1 MPRPVRIVLVGLVLA
16 ALASGVTGCSSD
28 VGAVLP
34 PGTRA
39 GAARVAGPRV
49 VVIGDSITIGHGLRR
64 DQAWPELLAAA
75 DRLRLTDLGCDGA
88 GVLAEGSDECSA
100 TDEEL
105 AEQAAALHPDV
116 VVLQAS
122 SNDLGQ
128 DDDELAGAS
137 EQLVAE
143 VHRLLPR
150 ARIVGISAVWDQD
163 APPAQ
168 LGTIS
173 TVLRTAVTGIGGAWL
188 DLGQPFRGHPAW
200 MQSDDVHP
208 TARGQRALLAAVT
221 GALRRD
227 HLRW

>member
-1 MPRPVRIVLVGLVLA
+1 MLVGLVLV

-39 GAARVAGPRV
+39 GAARVAASRV
-49 VVIGDSITIGHGLRR
+49 VVIGDSITVGHGLRR

-100 TDEEL
+100 TYEGL

-116 VVLQAS
+116 VVLQAT

-150 ARIVGISAVWDQD
+150 ARIVGVSAVWDQD

-173 TVLRTAVTGIGGAWL
+173 TVLRTAVTGVGGAWL
-188 DLGQPFRGHPAW
+188 DLGQPLRGHPAW

-221 GALRRD
+221 RALRGD